1 MLVKILQLASKL
13 PNSIQVQRL
22 KSKRFCSDINLPDLS
37 LLLLQC
43 NLLCVNWENVCV
55 KSFEYIWINPLNMLK
70 AKLSGKS
77 AICDYKS
84 GSCCCNDTN
93 YNNLSAFFVLNRHA
107 YQNHIALVKKW
118 VKKNWRIKS
127 R

>member
-1 MLVKILQLASKL
+1 
-13 PNSIQVQRL
+13 
-22 KSKRFCSDINLPDLS
+22 
-37 LLLLQC
+37 
-43 NLLCVNWENVCV
+43 
-55 KSFEYIWINPLNMLK
+55 MLK

-107 YQNHIALVKKW
+107 YQNHIALVKNGSKRTEGSSQDNNT
-118 VKKNWRIKS
+118 KIIKILKIS
-127 R
+127 ISDKVLLIT